1 MIILDVEY
9 LEYWQIANE
18 SAKFLN
24 KNKANSIPIPIEHI
38 IEYNYGINIV
48 PLPGLLDL
56 YGVDGFISSDFSSI
70 YVDNFI
76 YEHRYYR
83 YRYTL
88 AHEIGHLIL
97 HKKYLRNCQFS
108 NIDEWKNFYNEI
120 DQRDHS
126 KMEFQG
132 YAFGGLVLAPQ
143 LKLKKYFKKYL
154 PQVMPLVKQAQSKGV
169 KRENYLIYVKDSL
182 ATVLSPIFEAS
193 TDVLNRRIEFDL
205 LDAMIP

>member
-1 MIILDVEY
+1 MITLDVEY

-18 SAKFLN
+18 SVTLLN
-24 KNKANSIPIPIEHI
+24 QNKASSIPIPIEYI
-38 IEYNYGINIV
+38 IEFNYGINII
-48 PLPGLLDL
+48 PMPGLLDI

-76 YEHRYYR
+76 YEHRTYR

-97 HKKYLRNCQFS
+97 HKRYLGNCQFS
-108 NIDEWKNFYNEI
+108 NIDEWKEFYNEI

-143 LKLKKYFKKYL
+143 TELKKYFIEYL
-154 PQVMPLVKQAQSKGV
+154 PQVMPLVEQARSKGV
-169 KRENYLIYVKDSL
+169 DRVNYFLI
-182 ATVLSPIFEAS
+182 
-193 TDVLNRRIEFDL
+193 
-205 LDAMIP
+205 